1 MPTFIISHPS
11 DALQRSSGSADVFK
25 ASIGAGDGRVLIFFL
40 LGHSLPR
47 SRLKKNNMI
56 KLNPE
61 RIMVF
66 QFQARLH
73 NTLKLGHLQ
82 NCCTNFNCTVIDDHQ
97 MAICVREQLPFSY
110 A

>member
-25 ASIGAGDGRVLIFFL
+25 ASIGAGDGRVLIFFP

-47 SRLKKNNMI
+47 SRLKKKYDKTESGENH
-56 KLNPE
+56 
-61 RIMVF
+61 
-66 QFQARLH
+66 ARLH

-82 NCCTNFNCTVIDDHQ
+82 NFCTNFNCTVIDDHQ